1 MDTTTELLTVDGVNL
16 KTLAKNV
23 ESLAATLRRS
33 GWRGGNAPVAGRQGS
48 LWTPH
53 KQRDEGTFNWSMWVN
68 GSDDDGVIPGGST
81 ARREFFKRVD
91 ELILLFH
98 KRDALLDVRHTL
110 PDASIRQAFLEV
122 VGVLDFTTT
131 GANPVGRIDVEL
143 TNPSGAAQDTTD
155 VNQNVLT
162 GSTLPA
168 LIQFSSWAG
177 ATEIMDELT
186 ITITGPIT
194 NPRLEA
200 YRESNP
206 LGVPV
211 WVQYNGTVAAGNTL
225 ILNTAT
231 ASLSGTGFTP
241 TLANLV
247 WSGYPRFLYLA
258 PRTSLTAAPQ
268 LRVEGS
274 GATAATAV
282 RLVGRRKY
290 GTW

>member
-1 MDTTTELLTVDGVNL
+1 MTEV
-16 KTLAKNV
+16 
-23 ESLAATLRRS
+23 SR
-33 GWRGGNAPVAGRQGS
+33 
-48 LWTPH
+48 
-53 KQRDEGTFNWSMWVN
+53 
-68 GSDDDGVIPGGST
+68 
-81 ARREFFKRVD
+81 
-91 ELILLFH
+91 
-98 KRDALLDVRHTL
+98 
-110 PDASIRQAFLEV
+110 
-122 VGVLDFTTT
+122 
-131 GANPVGRIDVEL
+131 
-143 TNPSGAAQDTTD
+143 
-155 VNQNVLT
+155 
-162 GSTLPA
+162 
-168 LIQFSSWAG
+168 SSWAG

-211 WVQYNGTVAAGNTL
+211 WVQYNGTVSAGNTL

-258 PRTSLTAAPQ
+258 PRTVLTAAPQ
-268 LRVEGS
+268 LRVSGS